1 MSCCLC
7 EPGVTRQQHCPPLPK
22 TDTAI
27 YGWLASLFGMTMQT
41 ALHRKNIMAEPL
53 AQILLSAP
61 EYLNWEPL
69 QSEKHDFLRGEVFAM
84 TGGTLRHNRATLRS
98 MMALESHL
106 AGSPCKVF
114 SGDVKVAVN
123 VTEHWFYPDVVVT
136 CSAQDLSDMGAVA
149 ISEPVLILEVLS
161 PSTAAY
167 DRGQKFISLQKL
179 ASLKEYA
186 LLDVESAR
194 LEVYR
199 RNAAARFELFVFEG
213 LDCEAELASIDWRG
227 LVAALLD

>member
-1 MSCCLC
+1 
-7 EPGVTRQQHCPPLPK
+7 
-22 TDTAI
+22 
-27 YGWLASLFGMTMQT
+27 
-41 ALHRKNIMAEPL
+41 MAEPL
-53 AQILLSAP
+53 AQTLLSAP
-61 EYLNWEPL
+61 DYLNRAPL
-69 QSEKHDFLRGEVFAM
+69 QTEKHDFLCGEVFAM
-84 TGGTLRHNRATLRS
+84 TGGTLRHNLATVAS
-98 MMALESHL
+98 TSVFKSHL

-149 ISEPVLILEVLS
+149 ISEPVLVLEVLS
-161 PSTAAY
+161 PSTAAF

-186 LLDVESAR
+186 LLDTQTAR
-194 LEVYR
+194 LEVFR

-213 LDCEAELASIDWRG
+213 ADCEAELASIDWRG
-227 LVAALLD
+227 PVAALMD